1 MNTKMLASLLV
12 IGAVMA
18 IAGAGTWAVFT
29 DTEENTGTFTSGTI
43 DIAVD
48 GHNPWSDVIGP
59 YQVTGTEGCGTGQV
73 TTLLKPCYIGY
84 INFPVENVGLNPAKV
99 WLTLDNV
106 VDSNVGDRSEPEL
119 EAEGGTPVDDISST
133 IAIDLK
139 VGNRQVILWTADKML
154 SNTGRIYIGT
164 FEPGESKDVSISFHM
179 DINAGNEYQ
188 GDQSSFDIV
197 IEAEQLRT
205 PDNP

>member
-1 MNTKMLASLLV
+1 MNKILASLLTIGV
-12 IGAVMA
+12 IMA

-29 DTEENTGTFTSGTI
+29 DTEKNTGTFTSGTI

-48 GHNPWSDVIGP
+48 GYNPWSEKVGP

-99 WLTLDNV
+99 WLTLNNV
-106 VDSNVGDRSEPEL
+106 VDSNVGPRSEPEL
-119 EAEGGTPVDDISST
+119 EAENDVPKDDISST
-133 IAIDLK
+133 IAIDLT
-139 VGNRQVILWTADKML
+139 VGNWQVIPWTADKML
-154 SNTGRIYIGT
+154 SDTGKIYIGE
-164 FEPGESKDVSISFHM
+164 FQPGEEKDVSISFHM

-197 IEAEQLRT
+197 LEAEQLRIEG
-205 PDNP
+205 NP

>member
-1 MNTKMLASLLV
+1 MNKILASLLV

-29 DTEENTGTFTSGTI
+29 DTEKNTGTFTSGTI

-48 GHNPWSDVIGP
+48 GHNPWSEVAGP
-59 YQVTGTEGCGTGQV
+59 YQVTGTEGCGTGQA

-99 WLTLDNV
+99 WLTLNNV
-106 VDSNVGDRSEPEL
+106 VDSNVGPRSEPEL
-119 EAEGGTPVDDISST
+119 EAENGVPKDDISRT
-133 IAIDLK
+133 ISIDLN
-139 VGNRQVILWTADKML
+139 VGNWQVIPWTADRLL
-154 SNTGRIYIGT
+154 SNTGRIYIGE
-164 FEPGESKDVSISFHM
+164 FQPGEKKDVSISFHM

-197 IEAEQLRT
+197 LEAEQLRIEG
-205 PDNP
+205 NP